1 MKKLVVALA
10 VLCFASAV
18 AFAGVGINWAVS
30 YGIYDHSAV
39 DLTGSSGAL
48 LDSYSVTWQL
58 IYAGADNAIDPVNL
72 SNSGNGWVSDD
83 DAVWATRTIAQGGG
97 TAPQDSTTWDNW
109 MLWQSGD
116 AAYVDMA
123 WNTAGYVFQRIFEGT
138 PAAGSWYYTS
148 SLQALDTG
156 YTGAPGFPVNFY
168 ADGDAAAQ
176 GAQPNQQI
184 PAVPEP
190 ATMTLLGLGALAM
203 AIRRRRS

>member
-10 VLCFASAV
+10 VLCFASVV
-18 AFAGVGINWAVS
+18 AFAGVGINWTVY
-30 YGIYDHSAV
+30 YGAYDHSAA

-97 TAPQDSTTWDNW
+97 TASDGSVWDNW
-109 MLWQSGD
+109 MLNQSGVTV
-116 AAYVDMA
+116 YENLA
-123 WNTAGYVFQRIFEGT
+123 WNTAGYVFQRVFEGT
-138 PAAGSWYYTS
+138 PAAGSWYFDS

-156 YTGAPGFPVNFY
+156 YTGSPQLPQNFFPDNASAGF
-168 ADGDAAAQ
+168 
-176 GAQPNQQI
+176 QPTHQI

-203 AIRRRRS
+203 AIRRRS